1 MSRLLNNLPASLR
14 KYTAPLVQWF
24 GSLAQR
30 EQLAVGALAIVFS
43 IFCGYWLLW
52 APLVNNL
59 MSAKQNYVAHQQ
71 VYEWIYEHGTLIKH
85 SGKQTGTG
93 LAVQDRNKDV
103 LTIVN
108 STATQHRLVLRSFTP
123 EGPNKLR
130 FQSEQQEFTA
140 VMQWLHQ
147 LDESYGIKV
156 TAIDI
161 SAGSV
166 VGTVNVRATLER
178 DN

>member
-1 MSRLLNNLPASLR
+1 MSSFIHNLQASLR
-14 KYTAPLVQWF
+14 KYSAPLIQWYR
-24 GSLAQR
+24 SLAQR
-30 EQLAVGALAIVFS
+30 EQIAVGTLAVVFVV
-43 IFCGYWLLW
+43 FFGYWLLW
-52 APLVNNL
+52 APLANNL
-59 MSAKQNYVAHQQ
+59 ITAKQNYVAHQQ
-71 VYEWIYEHGTLIKH
+71 VYEWVYEHGALIRN
-85 SGKQTGTG
+85 SDKQTGTT

-108 STATQHRLVLRSFTP
+108 STATQHRLVLRSFSP

-140 VMQWLHQ
+140 VMQWLYQ

-161 SAGSV
+161 SAGNV